1 MMRSLRNLRALLRE
15 GDELR
20 AKLLRGAIGVGFLK
34 LLSMPLMLVVSIL
47 LARALGPEGYGQYA
61 FIMAL
66 ISILALPAGAGF
78 VDFVT
83 REAARYEHDEN
94 WQLLCGLRR
103 RSQQWAIFASLFLVS
118 GIAIIT
124 LDTSQADSQRAGL
137 LLIGSLMLPL
147 LGLNALLRGFLR
159 GLGYVFHAQLPQLLV
174 LPSFHLLFV
183 GVLLVLDRLTPATA
197 LGSQIASMMI
207 GLLLGAFLLRNF
219 FPKQLMIVQPAYE
232 NRVWGRAMTPFLL
245 LTAAGLLNGQIGI
258 LLIGWMGDD
267 QEVAALQLAQSL
279 AMLVALSL
287 TIVNMVIAP
296 HATRAFREGNDAGVQ
311 RLSLQSARAAL
322 AVSLPVALPLV
333 FMGDQIIR
341 LVYGEVYVDLATWP
355 LVILALGQLVNV
367 AFGSVGLF
375 LTMSG
380 HELDT
385 LVGQIAALVVNVI
398 AAFSLIPHFG
408 VIGAA
413 ISISLGLVTWNVI
426 LAVKFARR
434 LGLRPSAF

>member
-1 MMRSLRNLRALLRE
+1 MMRSLSNLRTLLRE

-34 LLSMPLMLVVSIL
+34 LLSMPLMLVISIL

-83 REAARYEHDEN
+83 RETARYEHDEN
-94 WQLLCGLRR
+94 WHLLRGFRR
-103 RSQQWAIFASLFLVS
+103 RSYQWAFIASLFLVS
-118 GIAIIT
+118 AIAIIS
-124 LDTSQADSQRAGL
+124 LDNSLADTRKAGL
-137 LLIGSLMLPL
+137 LLVGSLMIPF

-159 GLGYVFHAQLPQLLV
+159 GLGYVFYAQLPQLLV
-174 LPSFHLLFV
+174 LPTFHLLFI

-197 LGSQIASMMI
+197 LGSQIASMMT
-207 GLLLGAFLLRNF
+207 GLLLGAFLLRHL
-219 FPKQLMIVQPAYE
+219 FPKQLMIVQPAYD

-245 LTAAGLLNGQIGI
+245 LAAVGLLNGQVGV
-258 LLIGWMGDD
+258 LLLGWMGDD
-267 QEVAALQLAQSL
+267 EEVAALQLAQSL

-287 TIVNMVIAP
+287 TIVNMLIAP
-296 HATRAFREGNDAGVQ
+296 HVTRAFREGDDAGVQ

-322 AVSLPVALPLV
+322 AVSLPVAIPLV
-333 FMGDQIIR
+333 FMGDQIIH
-341 LVYGEVYVDLATWP
+341 LVYGEVYVDIAAWP

-380 HELDT
+380 HERDT
-385 LVGQIAALVVNVI
+385 LAGQITALVVNVI

-413 ISISLGLVTWNVI
+413 MSISIGLVTWNVV